1 MHYSSLARINH
12 AYSLLEKHIPITT
25 LSVFQDTSRQ
35 QFISIGEDWIA
46 CMHEHSP
53 NYIGVATAG
62 TESRLAIWPLCQSAD
77 FL

>member
-1 MHYSSLARINH
+1 VGQFPHGSSIMHYSSLARINH

-53 NYIGVATAG
+53 NYIATICNEG
-62 TESRLAIWPLCQSAD
+62 SSA
-77 FL
+77 